1 MLEFLGGERVARIA
15 FLGLGV
21 IGRPMAERLLE
32 SGHEVIVWN
41 RTAEKARPVVERGA
55 RPAVTPRA
63 AAEAAD
69 VMVTMLTDGPA
80 VLETV
85 ERADGLLAGLA
96 PGKVHCDMS
105 TIDIASSRRLAELYR
120 SCSIEFVRAPVLGNR
135 HAAREGRLLIFAGGS
150 AEAIALAEPVFAS
163 LGGRV
168 WRWDRAEQATAMK
181 LASNLLLGGMM
192 EIFAE
197 TLVFAATAGIAPRTV
212 LDVIGASALSAPM
225 YQSKARMI
233 LEGGTPNFYVRNM
246 CKDLD
251 LILASGRDLNAPL
264 PGTQAVHATFAA
276 AEAGRADR
284 DYSAVIEWL
293 EEQAGVRVSGTG
305 GSGAGQAAGKHS
317 S

>member
-1 MLEFLGGERVARIA
+1 MARIA

-21 IGRPMAERLLE
+21 IGRPMAERLLD
-32 SGHEVIVWN
+32 SGHEVTVWN

-55 RPAVTPRA
+55 RLAATPRA

-69 VMVTMLTDGPA
+69 VAVTMLTDGPA

-85 ERADGLLAGLA
+85 ERPDGLLAGLV

-105 TIDIASSRRLAELYR
+105 TIDIAGSRRLAELYR
-120 SCSIEFVRAPVLGNR
+120 SRSIGFVRAPVLGNR
-135 HAAREGRLLIFAGGS
+135 HAAREGRLLIFAGGP
-150 AEAIALAEPVFAS
+150 AEALDVAEPVFAA
-163 LGGRV
+163 LGTRV
-168 WRWDRAEQATAMK
+168 WRWEGAEQATAMK

-197 TLVFAATAGIAPRTV
+197 TLVFAASAGIAPQTV
-212 LDVIGASALSAPM
+212 IEVIGASALAAPM
-225 YQSKARMI
+225 YPSKARMI

-246 CKDLD
+246 RKDLD
-251 LILASGRDLNAPL
+251 LILASGRELHAPL
-264 PGTQAVHATFAA
+264 PGTQAVHAAFAA

-293 EEQAGVRVSGTG
+293 EEQAGVRISGTG
-305 GSGAGQAAGKHS
+305 GSATGQGAGKHS